1 MLLTTVLTELMG
13 GLITTL
19 EIFILTLLFA
29 IPLGLVVAWGRM
41 SKIKPI
47 QWIMR
52 IYISVMRGTPLMLQL
67 LVVFF
72 GPYYILGVSTSSS
85 YRLIA
90 VLIAF
95 IINYAAYFA
104 EIFRGGIESIPKGQ
118 YEAAQI
124 LGYTKMET
132 FFIIILPQVFK
143 IVLPSIT
150 NEVIT
155 LVKDTSLSFVL
166 AIPELFTVAKQVAA
180 SEASILALFIAGIFY
195 YILNAI
201 VAFIMELLE
210 KKLNY
215 YQ

>member
-67 LVVFF
+67 IVVFF

-85 YRLIA
+85 YR
-90 VLIAF
+90 LIAF

>member
-1 MLLTTVLTELMG
+1 MLFSTVIMELLG

-41 SKIKPI
+41 SKFAPL
-47 QWIMR
+47 QWLMR
-52 IYISVMRGTPLMLQL
+52 VYISIMRGTPLMLQL
-67 LVVFF
+67 IVVFF
-72 GPYYILGVSTSSS
+72 GPYYLFGMNTPSS

-124 LGYTKMET
+124 LGYSKIET

-143 IVLPSIT
+143 IVLPSVT

-166 AIPELFTVAKQVAA
+166 AIPELFTVAKQIAA
-180 SEASILALFIAGIFY
+180 SEASIFALFIAGIFY
-195 YILNAI
+195 YVLNAI
-201 VAFIMELLE
+201 VAFIMELIE

-215 YQ
+215 YD

>member
-52 IYISVMRGTPLMLQL
+52 IYISVMR
-67 LVVFF
+67 VFF

>member
-1 MLLTTVLTELMG
+1 MLFSTVIMELLG

-41 SKIKPI
+41 SKFAPL
-47 QWIMR
+47 QWLMR
-52 IYISVMRGTPLMLQL
+52 VYISIMRGTPLMLQL
-67 LVVFF
+67 IVVFF
-72 GPYYILGVSTSSS
+72 GPYYIFGINTPSS

-124 LGYTKMET
+124 LGYSKIET

-166 AIPELFTVAKQVAA
+166 AIPELFTVAKQIAA
-180 SEASILALFIAGIFY
+180 SEASIFALFIAGIFY

-201 VAFIMELLE
+201 VAFIMEVIE

-215 YQ
+215 YD